1 MTIKQKFL
9 RFGNYLKNLVNYF
22 NLLNIKED
30 ATLKEI
36 KDAYITLKNDSNNK
50 DNAVL
55 LSNLSK
61 AYQILSKDNLKEL
74 YLKKIENIKKVKQN
88 FQEVKIEYSFKN
100 DNERNNLILCAQYI
114 EFNGKK
120 LKVED
125 IDFINIKI
133 VKQSSG
139 LLNSGDR
146 YFFNIGTKTNK
157 FNIVMDNK
165 LNVGNDIIF
174 EDVVDVALIFYKKI
188 IIEKIHNKLKEKK
201 HYNLTEK
208 LEITPK
214 GIVITNDSSN
224 TVIPIENLECVTTY
238 NTLVI
243 KNNKKNLEYFFDD
256 KDNLINH
263 LMLPFIFKENVD
275 DDLSIEEEIYDENN
289 NNNDNES
296 KSFLMESAI
305 IKEHKKEIYAH
316 IGENFYEI
324 KELMNGATD
333 DVKLEVYN
341 KYTTDENKK
350 YVSLEIFIKLYKQKL
365 RSYMRKKEKKNKIL
379 EEEKLKNQK
388 NKTDKLNAMKQNIV
402 ILAGVLIAVV
412 IYLFIK

>member
-9 RFGNYLKNLVNYF
+9 RFGNYLENLVNYF

-50 DNAVL
+50 NNEVL
-55 LSNLSK
+55 LNKLSK

-74 YLKKIENIKKVKQN
+74 YLKKLENIKKVKQN

-100 DNERNNLILCAQYI
+100 DNEKNTLILCAEYI

-146 YFFNIGTKTNK
+146 YFLNIGTKTNK
-157 FNIVMDNK
+157 FNILIDNK
-165 LNVGNDIIF
+165 LNIGNDVIF
-174 EDVVDVALIFYKKI
+174 EDIVDVALIFYKKI

-201 HYNLTEK
+201 HYNLTEN

-214 GIVITNDSSN
+214 GIVITNDGSN
-224 TVIPIENLECVTTY
+224 TVIPIENLECLTTY

-243 KNNKKNLEYFFDD
+243 KNNKKNLEFFFDD
-256 KDNLINH
+256 KDNLMNH
-263 LMLPFIFKENVD
+263 LMLPFIFKENINS
-275 DDLSIEEEIYDENN
+275 LSSEEEEEDISDNN
-289 NNNDNES
+289 DNDNES
-296 KSFLMESAI
+296 KNFLLEYSI

-316 IGENFYEI
+316 IGENFHEI

-341 KYTTDENKK
+341 TYTTDENKK

-365 RSYMRKKEKKNKIL
+365 RSYMKKKAKNNKIL

-388 NKTDKLNAMKQNIV
+388 NKTDKLSAVKQNIIIV
-402 ILAGVLIAVV
+402 AGVFIAIF
-412 IYLFIK
+412 IYLLIK